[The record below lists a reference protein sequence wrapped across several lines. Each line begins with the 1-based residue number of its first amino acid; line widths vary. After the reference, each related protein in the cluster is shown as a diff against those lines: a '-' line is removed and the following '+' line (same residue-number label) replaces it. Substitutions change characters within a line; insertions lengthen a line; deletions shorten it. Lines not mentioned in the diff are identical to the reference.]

1 VIYDDFKIAYSLK
14 GKLRSKTLMAEK
26 NEAIQTANLESYEE
40 VLKAAFQRAF
50 KEKVIERIWK
60 KDYTI
65 WKDKDKEISNRL
77 GWLETPQNMA
87 GVLPEVERLV
97 HEIRAEG
104 YSQALCLGMGGSS
117 LAPEVLS
124 KVFGQA
130 KNFLKLEILDSTVPA
145 SVLSFKNKL
154 LPEKTLFIVSSKS
167 GTTVETI
174 SFFKFFF
181 NWAGESLGKER
192 AGDHFIAITDPGT
205 PLEELAHRHRFR
217 QIVGGDPDVGGR
229 FSALSAF
236 GLIPAAL
243 SGVEIQKLLEKG
255 QEMARSC
262 RQTTEHNPGFLLGT
276 ILAVMAQSG
285 RDKATFVLSSQ
296 IESFANWLE
305 QLLAE
310 STGKEGKG
318 ILPVLGADEAVLDSY
333 LGDRFFIFIL
343 LAGDKSHYPFIEAL
357 QRAGQPYLILRI
369 KEFYSLGSQFFL
381 WEMATAVAGFFL
393 KINPFDQPNVAQS
406 KKKAQEFMQDFR
418 EKGHFPPESPM
429 LSQKNISLFTDFPAP
444 SLKDGLEAFLSKARE
459 GDYIAIQAFLQPAPQ
474 TEKHLQELRKA
485 LEKKTGLPAT
495 MGYGPRYLHSTGQLH
510 KGDRGNGLFIQL
522 TADDPE
528 DAPIPDEASS
538 PLSSLSF
545 GILKKAQERGDW
557 EALKEAER
565 RVIRF
570 HLNHDLLAGLKK
582 ITSLL

>member
-1 VIYDDFKIAYSLK
+1 
-14 GKLRSKTLMAEK
+14 MAEK
-26 NEAIQTANLESYEE
+26 DKAIQTANLESYEE
-40 VLKAAFQRAF
+40 VLKAALQRASE
-50 KEKVIERIWK
+50 EKVAERIWK

-65 WKDKDKEISNRL
+65 WKDKDKEISSRL
-77 GWLETPQNMA
+77 GWLETPQDMVK
-87 GVLPEVERLV
+87 VLPEVERLV
-97 HEIRAEG
+97 HEIQAEG

-124 KVFGQA
+124 KVFGKA

-174 SFFKFFF
+174 SFFKSFF
-181 NWAGESLGKER
+181 NWVCESLGKER

-205 PLEELAHRHRFR
+205 PLEELARHHRLRR
-217 QIVGGDPDVGGR
+217 MVAGNPDVGGR

-236 GLIPAAL
+236 GLVPAAF

-262 RQTTEHNPGFLLGT
+262 HQATEHNPGVLLGT

-285 RDKATFVLSSQ
+285 RDKATFVLSPQ
-296 IESFANWLE
+296 IESFASWLE

-318 ILPVLGADEAVLDSY
+318 ILPVRGADEAVLDSY

-343 LAGDKSHYPFIEAL
+343 LAGDKSHYPFIKAL
-357 QRAGQPYLILRI
+357 QRAGQPYLLIRI
-369 KEFYSLGSQFFL
+369 KDFYSLGSQFFL

-406 KKKAQEFMQDFR
+406 KKKAQEFMQGFR
-418 EKGHFPPESPM
+418 EKGCFPPESPT
-429 LSQKNISLFTDFPAP
+429 LSQKNISLFTDFPAS
-444 SLKDGLEAFLSKARE
+444 SLKDGLEDFLAKARE
-459 GDYIAIQAFLQPAPQ
+459 GDYIAIQAFLQPSSQ
-474 TEKHLQELRKA
+474 TEKYLWELRKA
-485 LEKKTGLPAT
+485 LEKKTRLPAT
-495 MGYGPRYLHSTGQLH
+495 TGYGPRYLHSTGQLH

-528 DAPIPDEASS
+528 DVPIPDEAGSA
-538 PLSSLSF
+538 LSSLSF
-545 GILKKAQERGDW
+545 GILKKAQEKGDW

-570 HLNHDLLAGLKK
+570 DLDQDVSAGLKK
-582 ITSLL
+582 IISLL